1 MVREVFLCPW
11 FHLAV
16 LCAVVVVFF
25 ILHQIR
31 VRQISAGLTARFDE
45 RMAERSRLAV
55 ELHDTILQSVQ
66 ATKMI
71 ADNARNGNSQDPAEL
86 RKTIESI
93 SEWLAQATS
102 EARATLNNLRLSTT
116 EKDDLA
122 RAFQQAAETIGVT
135 SSMKFVLSVQGT
147 HRDLHPIVRDEIY
160 RIGSEAIRNAHLHS
174 EATELE
180 MSLIYA
186 GDFTI
191 RVVDNGKGIETG
203 IANSG
208 RPGHLGLPG
217 MQERACRI
225 QATLRVTSR
234 VSTGTE
240 VELVVPG
247 KVVFQTAG
255 RGWQSFFRKRSAIVR
270 ANDPPQATEGG

>member
-135 SSMKFVLSVQGT
+135 TSMKFVLSVQGT

-160 RIGSEAIRNAHLHS
+160 RIGCEAIRNAYLHS

-186 GDFTI
+186 GDLTI
-191 RVVDNGKGIETG
+191 RVVDNGKGIEAG
-203 IANSG
+203 IADSG
-208 RPGHLGLPG
+208 RPGHFGLPG
-217 MQERACRI
+217 MQERAGRI
-225 QATLRVTSR
+225 QAALRVASR
-234 VSTGTE
+234 MSAGTE

-255 RGWQSFFRKRSAIVR
+255 HGWQAFFNKRSAIVR
-270 ANDPPQATEGG
+270 ANDPPHATEGG